1 MKQSILI
8 LLVMLSILSC
18 RPRKL
23 VDAIYYNAKIYTV
36 DSSFRIADALAID
49 SGRIIE
55 IGKESDIRARY
66 STSNWNDLE
75 GKYVYPGFID
85 AHSHFL
91 GFGLGLRHA
100 DLFGAKSMEEIISRL
115 KEHLSVK
122 PSEYVLGR
130 GWDQNNWQEKVFP
143 DKAILDKAFP
153 GKYVYL
159 ERVDGHALFVSTNV
173 LQQAG
178 ITAKTKIDGGSIVH
192 DKNGEPTGVLI
203 DNAMSLVASVYPKDN
218 EETLKSTLKNAQKE
232 CLAVGLTTVS
242 DAGMD
247 AAQVELIDSLQ
258 QQDSLMIRVYA
269 MLNPTDENIEKYV
282 KHGVLNT
289 GRLIVCSIKMY
300 ADGALGSR
308 GALMIEPYSDEPG
321 NKGLQVNRNE
331 FYEKF
336 CALALKYGYQANT
349 HCIGDAANRLMLNIY
364 AKYLKGKNDRRWR
377 IEHAQVIDPHDFH
390 LFGDY
395 SIIPSVQTTHATS
408 DMRWADDRLGKERVK
423 YAYAYASLLKQNG
436 WLANGTDF
444 PVENISP
451 IYSFYSAVFRK
462 DLKGW
467 PEGGFQI
474 ENALTREQA
483 LRSITIWA
491 AKGCFMEKFTGS
503 LEKGKVA
510 DFVVCDQD
518 LMKADESRIPLT
530 KVLRTVIEGEEM
542 LK

>member
-1 MKQSILI
+1 MKNYILI
-8 LLVMLSILSC
+8 LIAMLSLISC

-23 VDAIYYNAKIYTV
+23 VDAIYYHAAIYTV
-36 DSSFRIADALAID
+36 DSNFRTADAMAID
-49 SGRIIE
+49 SGRIVA

-66 STSNWNDLE
+66 STSNWNDLD

-85 AHSHFL
+85 AHSHFT

-100 DLFGAKSMEEIISRL
+100 DLFGAKSMDEILSRL
-115 KEHLSVK
+115 KEHQSK
-122 PSEYVLGR
+122 MNSEYVLGR
-130 GWDQNNWQEKVFP
+130 GWDQNNWQEKTFP
-143 DKAILDKAFP
+143 DKSILDKAFP
-153 GKYVYL
+153 GKFVFL
-159 ERVDGHALFVSTNV
+159 ERVDGHALFVNSMV
-173 LQQAG
+173 LEKAG
-178 ITAKTKIDGGSIVH
+178 ITAKTQIEGGSIVH
-192 DKNGEPTGVLI
+192 EKTGEPTGILI
-203 DNAMSLVASVYPKDN
+203 DNAMSLVASVYPSDN
-218 EETLKSTLKNAQKE
+218 KETLKLTLEDAQKA
-232 CLAVGLTTVS
+232 CLAAGLTTVS
-242 DAGMD
+242 DAGLD
-247 AAQVELIDSLQ
+247 AVQIELIDSLQ
-258 QQDSLMIRVYA
+258 HQDSLKIRVYA
-269 MLNPTDENIEKYV
+269 MLNPTDENVEKYV
-282 KHGVLNT
+282 KKGILNT
-289 GRLIVCSIKMY
+289 GRLIICSIKMY

-308 GALMIEPYSDEPG
+308 GALMIETYSDDPG
-321 NKGLQVNRNE
+321 NKGLQLNKNE
-331 FYEKF
+331 FYEKY

-349 HCIGDAANRLMLNIY
+349 HCIGDAANRMILNIY
-364 AKYLKGKNDRRWR
+364 GKFLKGKNDKRWR
-377 IEHAQVIDPHDFH
+377 IEHAQVIHPNDFH

-408 DMRWADDRLGKERVK
+408 DMRWASDRLGKERVK

-483 LRSITIWA
+483 LRSITLWA

-518 LMKADESRIPLT
+518 LMKTEESKIPLT